1 MRLRS
6 DGLSARELDGRLIV
20 LDIEESRYLTLSMSG
35 TMLFRLMENGAG
47 FDALTDA
54 LVAEYDIDVEQ
65 AAADVRLF
73 LEELRE
79 AKLLVPDPE

>member
-20 LDIEESRYLTLSMSG
+20 LDIEESRYLTLSVSG
-35 TMLFRLMENGAG
+35 TMLFRQLENGAE
-47 FDALTDA
+47 FDSLTDA

-73 LEELRE
+73 LDELRE
-79 AKLLVPDPE
+79 AKLLIPDPG